1 MEWQEEALTRCLD
14 KIEKNI
20 TEIGAYFPHVA
31 YDGKYNHEEKK
42 FWTSGFWPGM
52 LWLLYRERGNE
63 AAKELAIKLEK
74 ELDEILDGFIHIHH
88 DVGFMWM
95 PSAVMD
101 YRLTGNKEAQIRG
114 LKAASHLAGRFNPA
128 GKFIRAWTDEVNPNA
143 KGWALIDCMMN
154 LSLLFWASKETDD
167 PRFYHIACEHTDTV
181 LKHFVRDD
189 YTVPHIVSFDP
200 YTGEKIEAISGQAL
214 NTGTAWSRG
223 QAWAIYGMAVA
234 YRETG
239 KKECLNTARNMA
251 NYFLSHLPED
261 KVPYWDF
268 RSTPDLQWVKD
279 ASASA
284 CVASGLMELSN
295 LLEDEAEKNF
305 YKKQGMEILKALYDI
320 RFDNEP
326 NSQAMILGGTVNCL
340 KKRHINVPIIYGDFF
355 FTEGLLK
362 AQNKKGIF

>member
-214 NTGTAWSRG
+214 NMGTAWSRG

-234 YRETG
+234 YRGDG
-239 KKECLNTARNMA
+239 KKGMLK
-251 NYFLSHLPED
+251 YSQKYGKLFS
-261 KVPYWDF
+261 F
-268 RSTPDLQWVKD
+268 
-279 ASASA
+279 AS
-284 CVASGLMELSN
+284 SG
-295 LLEDEAEKNF
+295 
-305 YKKQGMEILKALYDI
+305 
-320 RFDNEP
+320 R
-326 NSQAMILGGTVNCL
+326 
-340 KKRHINVPIIYGDFF
+340 
-355 FTEGLLK
+355 
-362 AQNKKGIF
+362 

>member
-1 MEWQEEALTRCLD
+1 
-14 KIEKNI
+14 
-20 TEIGAYFPHVA
+20 
-31 YDGKYNHEEKK
+31 
-42 FWTSGFWPGM
+42 
-52 LWLLYRERGNE
+52 
-63 AAKELAIKLEK
+63 
-74 ELDEILDGFIHIHH
+74 
-88 DVGFMWM
+88 
-95 PSAVMD
+95 
-101 YRLTGNKEAQIRG
+101 
-114 LKAASHLAGRFNPA
+114 
-128 GKFIRAWTDEVNPNA
+128 
-143 KGWALIDCMMN
+143 
-154 LSLLFWASKETDD
+154 
-167 PRFYHIACEHTDTV
+167 
-181 LKHFVRDD
+181 
-189 YTVPHIVSFDP
+189 
-200 YTGEKIEAISGQAL
+200 
-214 NTGTAWSRG
+214 
-223 QAWAIYGMAVA
+223 
-234 YRETG
+234 
-239 KKECLNTARNMA
+239 MA